1 MTGRRGPRSASDRIA
16 GLITML
22 PWLMQRETVTV
33 ADMARQFDM
42 SEDDLVADIEMA
54 AMCGLPPYTPFEL
67 TEMYIDDGVIHVG
80 LNKHLERRLR
90 LTASEAFGL
99 ALLARAALELPDYT
113 SSKLLKSALGKLSRE
128 IGDDVVTVDVED
140 VPYLETVA
148 DAARTGERLRI
159 RYWTPASNSESER
172 VVTVRRVFSDRG
184 HWYVA
189 ADDDKSGEHRFF
201 RVDRIRA
208 ADGTGEIVDV
218 VGPAPDIPE
227 WFADAATGTE
237 VVVELEPAASWVA
250 ETYPC
255 RSVED
260 LGGGR
265 VRAVLVA
272 GTEHWIARLLLRA
285 GSAAKVVSPP
295 EWVDLGA
302 RTATAVAALYREPS
316 SGN

>member
-22 PWLMQRETVTV
+22 PGLMQRETVSV

-67 TEMYIDDGVIHVG
+67 TEMYIDEGIIHVG

-99 ALLARAALELPDYT
+99 ALLARAALELPDFK
-113 SSKLLKSALGKLSRE
+113 SSKHLKSALTKLSRE
-128 IGDDVVTVDVED
+128 IGDDVVTVDVER
-140 VPYLETVA
+140 VPYLDVVA
-148 DAARTGERLRI
+148 ESARTGERLRI
-159 RYWTPASNSESER
+159 RYWTPGSNSESER
-172 VVTVRRVFSDRG
+172 TVTVRRVFSDRG

-208 ADGTGEIVDV
+208 AEGTGEIVDV
-218 VGPAPDIPE
+218 IGPAPEIPD
-227 WFADAATGTE
+227 WFAEGESGTE
-237 VVVELEPAASWVA
+237 VVVDLEPSAAWVT

-285 GSAAKVVSPP
+285 GSTATVVSPP

-302 RTATAVAALYREPS
+302 RTAAAVAALYREPS

>member
-22 PWLMQRETVTV
+22 PWLMQRETVSV

-67 TEMYIDDGVIHVG
+67 TEMYIDEGIIHVG

-90 LTASEAFGL
+90 LTSSEAFGL
-99 ALLARAALELPDYT
+99 ALLARAALELPDFK
-113 SSKLLKSALGKLSRE
+113 SSKHLKSALAKLSRE
-128 IGDDVVTVDVED
+128 IGDDVVTVDVEH
-140 VPYLETVA
+140 VPYLDVVA
-148 DAARTGERLRI
+148 ESARTGERLRI
-159 RYWTPASNSESER
+159 RYWTPGSNSESER
-172 VVTVRRVFSDRG
+172 TVTVRRVFSDRG

-208 ADGTGEIVDV
+208 AEGTGEIVDV
-218 VGPAPDIPE
+218 IGPAPEIPD
-227 WFADAATGTE
+227 WFSEGESGTE
-237 VVVELEPAASWVA
+237 VVVDLEPSASWVT

-285 GSAAKVVSPP
+285 GSTATVVSPP

-302 RTATAVAALYREPS
+302 RTAAAVAALYREPS